1 MSNILDALRRAV
13 DQFPGGRAVVAIRMG
28 KTDEVLRKELSGATT
43 HKLGAVDALSIAT
56 LCLDSGAAAAHDY
69 ASAIAAECGGRFEP
83 LAGDADQ
90 IKSPVQRV
98 SELMRETSDVTTTV
112 IDAMQD
118 GVVSDNELARIEA
131 EINQAELVLQRLR
144 TAARAVNAAGKPR
157 EYLNLPVLGTVGAA

>member
-13 DQFPGGRAVVAIRMG
+13 DQFPGGRSVVALRMG

-43 HKLGAVDALSIAT
+43 HKMGAVDALSIAT
-56 LCLDSGAAAAHDY
+56 LCIDAGVNVGQDF

-83 LAGDADQ
+83 LGATAEQGKD
-90 IKSPVQRV
+90 PVQRV
-98 SELMRETSDVTTTV
+98 SELMRETSDVTTLV

-118 GVVSDNELARIEA
+118 GVVSDNELARIEN
-131 EINQAELVLQRLR
+131 EITQAELVLQRLR

-157 EYLNLPVLGTVGAA
+157 DHIVLPLRTQGVA